1 MTATT
6 NRGQIV
12 LLGVLLVILA
22 GALMYALG
30 PVLWG
35 REVAGPAAA
44 LPAAGQVKTP
54 ATPSIDVRLDK
65 LAAGAGTPSESGR
78 NPFRMGQATP
88 PPSAG
93 VSGPGGGT
101 ARAAGPAPSQPAAPI
116 GPPGPPPVPPIPY
129 KFIGIVSGPG
139 GIGRI
144 AVLSDGKTVVH
155 GRENDIVDGRYRIVR
170 IAEESLQIEHVDGRG
185 RQTLRLSGA

>member
-1 MTATT
+1 MTTGSAS
-6 NRGQIV
+6 RRQIV
-12 LLGVLLVILA
+12 LLGVLVVVLA

-30 PVLWG
+30 LGHFGTATASGVT
-35 REVAGPAAA
+35 A
-44 LPAAGQVKTP
+44 P
-54 ATPSIDVRLDK
+54 ATPGAVRTPMARVVDVRLEK
-65 LAAGAGTPSESGR
+65 LTADAGAPSDSGR
-78 NPFRMGQATP
+78 NPFRMGAATP

-93 VSGPGGGT
+93 GGPATGGPRPGT
-101 ARAAGPAPSQPAAPI
+101 PAPVTPAVPAGP
-116 GPPGPPPVPPIPY
+116 PPPPPVPPIPY
-129 KFIGIVSGPG
+129 KFIGLLSGPG